1 MFGVHGIGSITGML
15 MLGFLA
21 NSEVNPAIANTF
33 KANGVAVSLA
43 GGSHQFI
50 NQLIGVAFT
59 AALAAVGT
67 FLIVKLVDAVIGLRV
82 DQEDESVGL
91 DLSQHGERAYNE

>member
-1 MFGVHGIGSITGML
+1 M
-15 MLGFLA
+15 
-21 NSEVNPAIANTF
+21 NPAIANTF

-59 AALAAVGT
+59 VALAAIAT
-67 FLIVKLVDAVIGLRV
+67 FIILKRWWLAGCRLSCGLLALPALTRI
-82 DQEDESVGL
+82 DRKAG
-91 DLSQHGERAYNE
+91 R

>member
-1 MFGVHGIGSITGML
+1 MTIRWMFSACMASAAWPGML

-21 NSEVNPAIANTF
+21 NADVNPAIANTF

-50 NQLIGVAFT
+50 NQFIGVAFT
-59 AALAAVGT
+59 VALAVVG
-67 FLIVKLVDAVIGLRV
+67 R
-82 DQEDESVGL
+82 S
-91 DLSQHGERAYNE
+91 